1 MLFIVE
7 TEKQQ
12 YFKEV
17 LDRLEIDL
25 YTDLSYCKE
34 RQSIPFHCRYKELII
49 FIIAYFLLYCPA
61 YSILHIFFWDQPL
74 AIISWNRCSLKLSK
88 IL

>member
-17 LDRLEIDL
+17 LDGLEIEFPKL
-25 YTDLSYCKE
+25 
-34 RQSIPFHCRYKELII
+34 PFFK
-49 FIIAYFLLYCPA
+49 YFE
-61 YSILHIFFWDQPL
+61 
-74 AIISWNRCSLKLSK
+74 
-88 IL
+88 

>member
-17 LDRLEIDL
+17 LDRLEIDFP
-25 YTDLSYCKE
+25 KF
-34 RQSIPFHCRYKELII
+34 PFFNLIVMV
-49 FIIAYFLLYCPA
+49 FC
-61 YSILHIFFWDQPL
+61 LHI
-74 AIISWNRCSLKLSK
+74 AIRL
-88 IL
+88 

>member
-17 LDRLEIDL
+17 LDRLEIDFPKL
-25 YTDLSYCKE
+25 
-34 RQSIPFHCRYKELII
+34 PFFK
-49 FIIAYFLLYCPA
+49 YFG
-61 YSILHIFFWDQPL
+61 
-74 AIISWNRCSLKLSK
+74 
-88 IL
+88 

>member
-17 LDRLEIDL
+17 LDHLEIDFL
-25 YTDLSYCKE
+25 KRPLS
-34 RQSIPFHCRYKELII
+34 LN
-49 FIIAYFLLYCPA
+49 
-61 YSILHIFFWDQPL
+61 ILGEYIMRVHV
-74 AIISWNRCSLKLSK
+74 K
-88 IL
+88 IML